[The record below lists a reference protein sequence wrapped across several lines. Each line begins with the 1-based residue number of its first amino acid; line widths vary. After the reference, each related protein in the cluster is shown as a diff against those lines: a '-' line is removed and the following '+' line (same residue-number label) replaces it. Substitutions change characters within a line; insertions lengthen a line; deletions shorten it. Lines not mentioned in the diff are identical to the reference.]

1 MRKITRIDA
10 LMQASEAVQEKDFV
24 RANKILEIV
33 DRSIAK
39 DKANKTYSTEIE
51 LSREEKKYFKFNKQK
66 NGT

>member
-1 MRKITRIDA
+1 MRKISRLAA

-39 DKANKTYSTEIE
+39 DKINKTYSTEIV
-51 LSREEKKYFKFNKQK
+51 LNREEKKYFRFDDH
-66 NGT
+66 

>member
-10 LMQASEAVQEKDFV
+10 LTQAAEAVQKNDFV

-39 DKANKTYSTEIE
+39 DKVNKTYSTEII
-51 LSREEKKYFKFNKQK
+51 LSREEKKYFKFND
-66 NGT
+66 